1 MPKGIKK
8 KRVGFAEVEASVTSI
23 ERDENGL
30 ISQPKVEYVYDDRG
44 FVDWRKMVKPEY
56 LVSNRQRTQESDIT
70 KLEDKDLLILLGGIK
85 ELAQIRGYDAVE
97 YDVKTP
103 SADYVVATCRIKW
116 IPNFETEGRGI
127 LFSAIA
133 DASPGNTHSFA
144 SDYLA
149 AIAENRS
156 FVRCVRNFLRI
167 NIVGQDELGA
177 GGGSKQAQSNDTQA
191 ASFNPKE
198 HLSALMKQRGITFEK
213 LKAKLVQEEYEKS
226 DAFNSVK
233 DIPNIKIFE
242 LIDRIQNSKRT

>member
-1 MPKGIKK
+1 MPKKK
-8 KRVGFAEVEASVTSI
+8 TVGFSQVEVSATSI

-30 ISQPKVEYVYDDRG
+30 ISQPKVEYIFDEKG
-44 FVDWRKMVKPEY
+44 FVNWRKMVKLEH
-56 LVSNRQRTQESDIT
+56 LVPNRQRTQETDASQLD
-70 KLEDKDLLILLGGIK
+70 DKDLLILLGGIK
-85 ELAQIRGYDAVE
+85 ELAQIRGYSSIE

-103 SADYVVATCRIKW
+103 SADYVVATCKIKW
-116 IPNFETEGRGI
+116 TPNFETEGKEVV
-127 LFSAIA
+127 FSAIA

-177 GGGSKQAQSNDTQA
+177 GSGSKQAQTNPTA
-191 ASFNPKE
+191 TPLSFDPKE
-198 HLSALMKQRGITFEK
+198 HLKDLMIQRGISFDK
-213 LKAKLVQEEYEKS
+213 LKAKLVKEAYEKADTFS
-226 DAFNSVK
+226 SVK

-242 LIDRIQNSKRT
+242 LIDRIQSTKKT

>member
-1 MPKGIKK
+1 MARKK
-8 KRVGFAEVEASVTSI
+8 TVEPAEVESSVASI

-30 ISQPKVEYVYDDRG
+30 ISQPKIEYIFDDRG
-44 FVDWRKMVKPEY
+44 FVNWRKMVKVEH
-56 LVSNRQRTQESDIT
+56 LVANRQRTQESDASQ
-70 KLEDKDLLILLGGIK
+70 LEDKDLLILLGGIK
-85 ELAQIRGYDAVE
+85 ELAQIRGYSSVE

-116 IPNFETEGRGI
+116 IPNFETEGREVV
-127 LFSAIA
+127 FSAIA

-156 FVRCVRNFLRI
+156 FVRCVRNFLRV

-177 GGGSKQAQSNDTQA
+177 GGGSKQAQTNATA
-191 ASFNPKE
+191 ALVSFNPKE
-198 HLSALMKQRGITFEK
+198 HLLGLMSQKGISFDK
-213 LKAKLVQEEYEKS
+213 LRARLVKEAYEKA
-226 DAFNSVK
+226 DTFKSVK

-242 LIDRIQNSKRT
+242 LIDRIQNSKKT